1 MFPYRGIMLRKV
13 VLPVLFALILK
24 ITLMN
29 EDKERHFQ
37 KPLKLEVS
45 YDTKPHTMRALH
57 PGRHRVF
64 NSFLYSAL
72 KETMA

>member
-1 MFPYRGIMLRKV
+1 MLRKIV
-13 VLPVLFALILK
+13 FPLLFAPNLRMTLI
-24 ITLMN
+24 N

-45 YDTKPHTMRALH
+45 YDTKPHAMRALH

-64 NSFLYSAL
+64 KTYL
-72 KETMA
+72 